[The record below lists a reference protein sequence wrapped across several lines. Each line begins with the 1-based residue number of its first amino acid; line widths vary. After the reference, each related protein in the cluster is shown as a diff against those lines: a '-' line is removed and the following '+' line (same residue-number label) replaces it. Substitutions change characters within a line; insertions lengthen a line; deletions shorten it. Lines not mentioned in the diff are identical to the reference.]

1 MKRIALFHLETLM
14 WIDRLGTFAAA
25 AQRLN
30 TTQPAISAR
39 VREIEQQL
47 GIALFQREGRRM
59 VLTARGRR
67 LVQASEPL
75 CRGLEQ
81 VLLEASDHAGATGTV
96 RIGSGEIAAAS
107 CLPAFIQTIERE
119 RPGVTMEIELDLTAR
134 LLQHLLAGT
143 HDIVFLAG
151 PVASPGMR
159 TVPIGSVEL
168 AWVAG
173 KAVAEAGGFAHPL
186 PVWSLPDHSPLH
198 AVTLASLKTH
208 GLIPH
213 AVHTCSNVRT
223 LIEIV
228 ATGTGAAVLPETMV
242 RDQLAAGTLH
252 EVLPRPRHAVHF
264 EAAIR
269 TRERDPVILDLFER
283 AAGLEIDIGQI
294 VHPATGLDISHGRK
308 AAMR

>member
-39 VREIEQQL
+39 VREIEEQL
-47 GIALFQREGRRM
+47 GVALFQREGRRM
-59 VLTARGRR
+59 VLSARGRR

-75 CRGLEQ
+75 YHGLEQ
-81 VLLEASDHAGATGTV
+81 VLLEASDFAGATAAV

-107 CLPAFIQTIERE
+107 CLPAFIQAIERD
-119 RPGVTMEIELDLTAR
+119 RPGIAMEIEIDLTAP
-134 LLQHLLAGT
+134 LLAQLLAGT
-143 HDIVFLAG
+143 RDIVFLAG

-159 TVPIGSVEL
+159 TAPIGSVDLVWAAGLE
-168 AWVAG
+168 VA
-173 KAVAEAGGFAHPL
+173 AAGGFANPL

-198 AVTLASLKTH
+198 AVTQRMLEEH
-208 GLIPH
+208 GITPRAL
-213 AVHTCSNVRT
+213 HTCNNVRT

-228 ATGTGAAVLPETMV
+228 ANGQGAALLPETMV
-242 RDQLAAGTLH
+242 RRQLLAGTLH
-252 EVLPRPRHAVHF
+252 EILPRAAQGVHF

-269 TRERDPVILDLFER
+269 TRERDPVILDLFAR
-283 AAGLEIDIGQI
+283 AAGLAIDPPG
-294 VHPATGLDISHGRK
+294 
-308 AAMR
+308 